1 MYYFIFSK
9 HRKFKNPIISNI
21 FEKKHCF
28 FILFAIRGNDE
39 GKSVEIPK
47 ILGLTE
53 KI

>member
-28 FILFAIRGNDE
+28 FILFAIRENDE
-39 GKSVEIPK
+39 EESVEIPK
-47 ILGLTE
+47 MFGLTE
-53 KI
+53 KV